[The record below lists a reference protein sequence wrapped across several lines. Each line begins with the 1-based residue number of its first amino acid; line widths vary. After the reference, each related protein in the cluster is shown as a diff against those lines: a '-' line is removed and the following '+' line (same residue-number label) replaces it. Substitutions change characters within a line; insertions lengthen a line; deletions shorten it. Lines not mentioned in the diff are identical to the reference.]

1 MCFSVN
7 QQNIQ
12 FAYIGDG
19 FKSLTGTYRKYVA
32 LNDKKEILALKGKS
46 QPFTPRG
53 GISEIREF
61 LKTAQPED
69 YHFIAY
75 PFSCKYSLFSLQL

>member
-1 MCFSVN
+1 MCFNTN

-19 FKSLTGTYRKYVA
+19 FKALTGIYRKYIAV
-32 LNDKKEILALKGKS
+32 NEKNQVLALRGKS

-61 LKTAQPED
+61 LNASSTEE
-69 YHFIAY
+69 YHFIDY
-75 PFSCKYSLFSLQL
+75 DFSCKYSLFSLQL

>member
-1 MCFSVN
+1 MCFNAN

-19 FKSLTGTYRKYVA
+19 FKALTGIYRKYVA
-32 LNDKKEILALKGKS
+32 LNDKNKVLALKGKS

-61 LKTAQPED
+61 LKTAQPDD
-69 YHFIAY
+69 YHFINY
-75 PFSCKYSLFSLQL
+75 QFSCKYSLFSLQL